1 MGGILL
7 VPVRQDGPDGK
18 PRLYTLTVP
27 ILEAIYKVYSRNE
40 GLVEP
45 VATSNAET
53 QTRTGSPP
61 PIPSELIPQPN
72 EVLPLE
78 TEPTSTPSSFNIP
91 AITLSPPPENI
102 ELNPVHTPLPSS
114 SSSHTPKYDEEEL
127 LNYACTS
134 TSPIPR
140 RPVTIPLPDI
150 DSFAPPPEV
159 IEGPIPPPRPQEEE
173 FIDLRLEDADLGPI
187 LAAVHANLPSCLPVL
202 RSRDVPD
209 IPATKPLVRSRT
221 GHIASTFLADP
232 VLAALLALQ
241 LVWFL
246 SGCLARIVLGGWRE
260 LLLLEVVVLA
270 YVAMY
275 MMMIVAWW
283 DKPAIGVGAEAV
295 KVVVMGEVPY
305 KRRSRKDVEEEKKKK
320 RKRGSRSKEKVR
332 DLETGRS
339 DKGKGV
345 DRTSGDGEDLSR
357 LSALHTNAENNIDSV
372 HLQVPERRPRGSTHL
387 RPPEPPSSPDGCRA
401 TAPAGDATPPHTTT
415 TSSSEDDTIIMMLW
429 NAFVEHWRGYVY
441 FHLDRVFE
449 LCLKATGYDRWSR
462 EYRVST
468 NILYSNAFAS
478 DSGAARTWRE
488 GRRHRRR
495 VQAGARRTVGLVGG
509 TNPERESAS
518 ALVGADGYPFHYRG
532 GTTGRSGRAVS
543 DEESGVNAEV
553 RRRREAGSGGQSRMA
568 TFYTFVPEVNY
579 HGTLWE
585 GNVKLVVGALCAGVF
600 GGIHLLGVAFRDVQ
614 GGEGSVAGAFAK
626 GNPSYASHVFYL
638 ICTVLLVV
646 CPLSFAFC
654 GLKLSDKYGYED
666 RIEMAITMFLL
677 ELLAIPLL
685 FAYIPARVG
694 VVVVALL
701 QVVWRV
707 DEGLETAGQVLG
719 SPATSAF
726 DGFNPVGAWWLDFV
740 PHFS

>member
-1 MGGILL
+1 
-7 VPVRQDGPDGK
+7 
-18 PRLYTLTVP
+18 
-27 ILEAIYKVYSRNE
+27 
-40 GLVEP
+40 
-45 VATSNAET
+45 
-53 QTRTGSPP
+53 
-61 PIPSELIPQPN
+61 
-72 EVLPLE
+72 
-78 TEPTSTPSSFNIP
+78 
-91 AITLSPPPENI
+91 
-102 ELNPVHTPLPSS
+102 
-114 SSSHTPKYDEEEL
+114 EEEL
-127 LNYACTS
+127 LNYASTS

-150 DSFAPPPEV
+150 DSFAPPPEAARGG
-159 IEGPIPPPRPQEEE
+159 IHL
-173 FIDLRLEDADLGPI
+173 DLRLEDADLGPI

-305 KRRSRKDVEEEKKKK
+305 KRRSRKDAEEEKKKR
-320 RKRGSRSKEKVR
+320 RKRGSRSKEKR
-332 DLETGRS
+332 TISIAYIYKCQREDR
-339 DKGKGV
+339 GV
-345 DRTSGDGEDLSR
+345 ALIYGPPNPQVLLTAAELPHLLVMQR
-357 LSALHTNAENNIDSV
+357 L
-372 HLQVPERRPRGSTHL
+372 
-387 RPPEPPSSPDGCRA
+387 
-401 TAPAGDATPPHTTT
+401 PHTTT

-429 NAFVEHWRGYVY
+429 NAFVEHWPEATVY
-441 FHLDRVFE
+441 FHPRTVVFE

-462 EYRVST
+462 EYP
-468 NILYSNAFAS
+468 AS
-478 DSGAARTWRE
+478 LRTYCTPMRSRRTRAQRRTWRE

-543 DEESGVNAEV
+543 DEENGVNAEV

-585 GNVKLVVGALCAGVF
+585 GNLKLVVGALCAGVF
-600 GGIHLLGVAFRDVQ
+600 GGINLLGVAFRDVQ

-707 DEGLETAGQVLG
+707 DEELKTAGQVLG
-719 SPATSAF
+719 SLPAASGS
-726 DGFNPVGAWWLDFV
+726 DGFNPVGAWWLDFYLAFLTGTRTGRFRANKPNFLAMNFQEEMV
-740 PHFS
+740 DRPLYQRSLGLRCCALFSRFRPSEKRKIAEEIRRNRQLTAG